1 MENTKNNSVGIV
13 KTQIIRVVGDDKPL
27 ELACGKALGP
37 IDVAYETYGK
47 PDAGGDNVVLICH
60 ALSGNAHVAGL
71 NNPDD
76 RKPGWWDNMVG
87 PGKGID
93 TNKYFVICS
102 NFLGGCSGTTG
113 PSSINPKTGKP
124 YGLDFPM
131 ITIADMVK
139 VQKLLLDKLGVKK
152 LLAVIGGSIGGMQV
166 LQWAISY
173 PDFVKAA
180 IPIAT
185 TSHLSA
191 QSIAFDAVGRNAI
204 LADSNFADGQYHDKG
219 LPARGLGI
227 ARMIGHITYLSEESM
242 REKFGR
248 KLRTADDYKYDFASE
263 FAVETYLD
271 YQGQSFVERFD
282 ANSYLYITKAGDYFD
297 PAKDYGSLE
306 KAFADVKSRIFVVS
320 LSSDWLFTPA
330 QSRII
335 VEALAANRKD
345 VSYCEIA
352 SPYGHDAFLLEI
364 ETLGQFICC
373 FLKATYDPKN
383 CRPCS
388 CIGKRGRGLEIL
400 DQPQRARVDYDLI
413 ESLIESR
420 SSVLDVGCGS
430 GDLLANLIRD
440 KNIKGE
446 GVELGQE
453 YVLDCIC
460 RGLPVLQQDVEQ
472 GLEYYADKSFDY
484 VILSQTVQTLKNPEK
499 ALLEM
504 LRVGKKVIV
513 SFPNFAHWR
522 CRLQMAILGRAP
534 VTGNLPFEWYNSPNV
549 HFFTIKDFDRFC
561 GKLGVKVEKKIA
573 LSETK
578 GSQVKFAPN
587 FFADQAVYVTSRD

>member
-1 MENTKNNSVGIV
+1 MANSKENSVGIV
-13 KTQIIRVVGDDKPL
+13 KTQLIRVVEENDPL
-27 ELACGKALGP
+27 ELACGKTLAP

-47 PDAGGDNVVLICH
+47 PDARGDNVVLICH

-71 NNPDD
+71 NSPNDH
-76 RKPGWWDNMVG
+76 KPGWWDNMVG

-93 TNKYFVICS
+93 TNKYFVICP

-124 YGLDFPM
+124 YGLDFPI

-204 LADSNFADGQYHDKG
+204 LADPNFSDGQYHNKG
-219 LPARGLGI
+219 QPAEGLGI

-248 KLRTADDYKYDFASE
+248 KLRTAEDYKYDFASE

-282 ANSYLYITKAGDYFD
+282 ANSYLYITKASDYFD
-297 PAKDYGSLE
+297 LTKDYGSLQQ
-306 KAFADVKSRIFVVS
+306 AFSNTKSRFFVVS

-330 QSRII
+330 QSRAIA
-335 VEALAANRKD
+335 EAIAANRKD
-345 VSYCEIA
+345 ISYCNIT

-364 ETLGQFICC
+364 DTLGQFICC
-373 FLKATYDPKN
+373 FLKATYDPQNRK
-383 CRPCS
+383 PCS
-388 CIGKRGRGLEIL
+388 SIAQRGRGTDVF

-413 ESLIESR
+413 ESLIEQE

-430 GDLLANLIRD
+430 GDLLANLVRD
-440 KNIKGE
+440 KHIKGE

-453 YVLDCIC
+453 FVLDCIR
-460 RGLPVLQQDVEQ
+460 RGLPVIQQDVEQ
-472 GLEYYADKSFDY
+472 GLDYYADKSFDY

-504 LRVGKKVIV
+504 LRIGKKVIV
-513 SFPNFAHWR
+513 SFPNFAYWR
-522 CRLQMAILGRAP
+522 CRLQMAILGKAP

-561 GKLGVKVEKKIA
+561 NKLGVKVEKRIP
-573 LSETK
+573 LRETRA
-578 GSQVKFAPN
+578 SPVKFAPN
-587 FFADQAVYVTSRD
+587 LFAEEAVYVVSRD

>member
-1 MENTKNNSVGIV
+1 MANSGEKSVGIV
-13 KTQIIRVVGDDKPL
+13 KTQTMRIVEQDTPL
-27 ELACGKALGP
+27 ELACGKSLGP

-47 PDAGGDNVVLICH
+47 LDSTGENVVLICH

-71 NNPDD
+71 NSPND

-93 TNKYFVICS
+93 TDKYFVICS

-113 PSSINPKTGKP
+113 PCSINPKTGKP
-124 YGLDFPM
+124 YGLDFPI
-131 ITIADMVK
+131 ITVADMVN
-139 VQKLLLDKLGVKK
+139 VQKLLLDKLGIKK

-173 PDFVKAA
+173 PDFVRSAL
-180 IPIAT
+180 PIAT

-204 LADSNFADGQYHDKG
+204 LADRDFAEGQYTTQPG
-219 LPARGLGI
+219 RGLGI

-248 KLRTADDYKYDFASE
+248 KLRTAEDYNYDFESE

-271 YQGQSFVERFD
+271 HQGQSFVERFD
-282 ANSYLYITKAGDYFD
+282 ANSYLYITKASDYFD
-297 PAKDYGSLE
+297 PAKEYGSLQ
-306 KAFADVKSRIFVVS
+306 KAFADVKSRFLVVS
-320 LSSDWLFTPA
+320 LSSDWLFTPE
-330 QSRII
+330 QSKAI
-335 VEALAANRKD
+335 VEALAAGRKD
-345 VSYCEIA
+345 VSYCNII

-364 ETLGQFICC
+364 ESLGQFICC
-373 FLKATYDPKN
+373 FLKAVYDPHNRK
-383 CRPCS
+383 PCS
-388 CIGKRGRGLEIL
+388 CYTLGSRKNPLTQE
-400 DQPQRARVDYDLI
+400 PYRARVDYDLI
-413 ESLIESR
+413 ESLIERESC
-420 SSVLDVGCGS
+420 VLDVGCGS

-446 GVELGQE
+446 GIELDQNLL
-453 YVLDCIC
+453 LDCIC
-460 RGLPVLQQDVEQ
+460 RGLPVIQQDIEQ
-472 GLEYYADKSFDY
+472 GLSYYADKTFDY
-484 VILSQTVQTLKNPEK
+484 VILSQTVQTLKDADK
-499 ALLEM
+499 VLLEM

-522 CRLQMAILGRAP
+522 CRLQMAILGKAP

-561 GKLGVKVEKKIA
+561 EKLAVKIEKKIPI
-573 LSETK
+573 SETRA
-578 GSQVKFAPN
+578 SAIKFAAN
-587 FFADQAVYVTSRD
+587 LFAEEAVYVISKD